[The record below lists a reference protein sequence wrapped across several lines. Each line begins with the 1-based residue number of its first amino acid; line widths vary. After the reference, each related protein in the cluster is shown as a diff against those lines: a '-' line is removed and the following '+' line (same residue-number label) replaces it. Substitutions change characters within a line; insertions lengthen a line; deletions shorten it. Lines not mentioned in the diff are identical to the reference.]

1 MNWFLY
7 DIGLCHE
14 RVKQLQLILTQLIV
28 MHATL
33 GSPILGFTQVT

>member
-1 MNWFLY
+1 MFSL
-7 DIGLCHE
+7 
-14 RVKQLQLILTQLIV
+14 KQLQLILALLIV